1 MGIACV
7 LVIGVYVCAAHS
19 VGLESFS
26 PRAGDQY
33 YNLLVQGFRDGRLSL
48 KKEAPPGLAQL
59 ADPYSAN
66 LDAYQSGSDRILDLS
81 YYKGRFYLYFGVTP
95 ALLLFWPFVALTGH
109 YLFYGQAVATF
120 CAIGFLASGTLLFA
134 LWRRYFAEVSVG
146 VVVACILALGFA
158 TGVPVILPLCDVYEV
173 AISCAYML
181 AMLALGALWCAMH
194 ESERKIAWLALAS
207 VLYGLA
213 LGARPWLLL
222 GAVILL
228 APVAKAWIDRR
239 PIWALLVAATVPI
252 TIIGFGLMLYNSLRF
267 DSPFEF
273 GWRYELAGGPHTERH
288 FSADYLWFN
297 LRVYFLN
304 SVGWTRHF
312 PFVQDMMSPPLPPGH
327 GNSQRTFGILTNV
340 PLVWLAL
347 AAPLAWWKRSTET
360 SSILRWF
367 LAVVAVLF
375 LIPALIFCSYYY
387 SARRFEM
394 EFLPAFVLLAA
405 IGILGF
411 ERVLAD
417 QPAWRRA
424 VRCIWGLLLGFSV
437 AFNLLACVENYAV
450 SQYYVGTTLWHM
462 GKSRDAIRHFE
473 RALRIK
479 PDYAQAHCD
488 LGTAL
493 QREGKIED
501 AIGHFEQALQLRPD
515 RALLHY
521 DLAGALMQ
529 AGTVQEAINHWEQ
542 ALELKPDFVE
552 AHNNLGITLEQTGR
566 APEAIRHFEQA
577 IQIKPDFAEAH
588 YNLGI
593 ALEREGRIAEAISHF
608 EQALQINPNF
618 VKAYDELTRL
628 RAVQ

>member
-1 MGIACV
+1 
-7 LVIGVYVCAAHS
+7 LVIGVYVYAAHS
-19 VGLESFS
+19 VGLESSS

-33 YNLLVQGFRDGRLSL
+33 YNLLVQGFRHGHLSL

-66 LDAYQSGSDRILDLS
+66 LDAYQSSADRILDLS

-109 YLFYGQAVATF
+109 YLLYGQAVAIF
-120 CAIGFLASGTLLFA
+120 CAIGFLASGALLFA
-134 LWRRYFAEVSVG
+134 LWRRCFAEVNAG
-146 VVVACILALGFA
+146 VVAACILALGLA
-158 TGVPVILPLCDVYEV
+158 TGVPVILPQCDVYEV
-173 AISCAYML
+173 AISCGYML
-181 AMLALGALWCAMH
+181 AMLALGAIGCAMH
-194 ESERKIAWLALAS
+194 ESERKIAWLSLAS

-239 PIWALLVAATVPI
+239 PISALLAGAIVPI
-252 TIIGFGLMLYNSLRF
+252 TIIGLGLMLYNALRF

-273 GWRYELAGGPHTERH
+273 GLRYELAGGPHTERH
-288 FSADYLWFN
+288 FSVDYLWFN
-297 LRVYFLN
+297 LRVYFLK
-304 SVGWTRHF
+304 SVGWSRHF
-312 PFVQDMMSPPLPPGH
+312 PFVQYMTSPPLPPGH
-327 GNSQRTFGILTNV
+327 GNSQRTFGILANV

-347 AAPLAWWKRSTET
+347 AAPLAWRKRSTET

-367 LAVVAVLF
+367 IGVVALF
-375 LIPALIFCSYYY
+375 FVISALIFCFFCY

-394 EFLPAFVLLAA
+394 EFLPALVLLGAV
-405 IGILGF
+405 GILGL
-411 ERVLAD
+411 ERALID

-424 VRCIWGLLLGFSV
+424 GRCIWGLLLGFSV
-437 AFNLLACVENYAV
+437 AFNLFACIENYAV
-450 SQYYVGTTLWHM
+450 SQYYVGTTLWRM
-462 GKSRDAIRHFE
+462 GSSQDAIRYFE

-501 AIGHFEQALQLRPD
+501 AIGHFEQALRLRPD
-515 RALLHY
+515 RALVHY

-529 AGTVQEAINHWEQ
+529 AGRVQEAISHWER
-542 ALELKPDFVE
+542 ALQLKPDFVE
-552 AHNNLGITLEQTGR
+552 AHNNLGITFEQTGR
-566 APEAIRHFEQA
+566 TPEAIRHFEQA

-593 ALEREGRIAEAISHF
+593 ALKREGRIAEAISHF
-608 EQALQINPNF
+608 GQALQINPNF
-618 VKAYDELTRL
+618 VKAHDALTRL
-628 RAVQ
+628 QAVQ